1 MTDRMGHALV
11 IGGSV
16 AGLCA
21 ARVISDFF
29 EQVTVLERDAYPK
42 DDADQ
47 ECLTVASSI
56 GF

>member
-1 MTDRMGHALV
+1 MGHALV